1 MFTYS
6 LALNE
11 GVVLERVGDEVL
23 AVVPGDRNVL
33 KVSGEA
39 AKFLLDVEAGKP
51 VDSAHPLVQEFSN
64 LGIIQPPKS
73 VSRRGLVKAGAIGAG
88 AGIAMLAMP
97 SVAAAASGGGTL
109 VLTLVEW
116 YPPPAA
122 GSGDFAV
129 DFGVPLSFD
138 LATVISDVTVEADDT
153 PGTGFW
159 APNGV
164 DGTKVIFAY
173 FSGLALPP
181 KSVTLVFEWEG
192 TQYTV
197 DYTPNP

>member
-1 MFTYS
+1 MSTYS
-6 LALNE
+6 LALNV
-11 GVVLERVGDEVL
+11 GVVIERIGEEVL
-23 AVVPGDRNVL
+23 AAVPGHTDVVR
-33 KVSGEA
+33 VSGEA
-39 AKFLLDVEAGKP
+39 AEFLLNVEAGKP
-51 VDSAHPLVQEFSN
+51 VDPSHPLVAEFSN

-73 VSRRGLVKAGAIGAG
+73 VSRRGLIKAGAIGAG
-88 AGIAMLAMP
+88 AGIAVLAMP
-97 SVAAAASGGGTL
+97 SVAAAASGSGAL

-138 LATVISDVTVEADDT
+138 VASVISAVTVEADDT
-153 PGTGFW
+153 PGAGSW
-159 APNGV
+159 AGNGV

-192 TQYTV
+192 NTYTV
-197 DYTPNP
+197 EDAF